1 MRTILKMEMASTRSW
16 TALKAFSTAASEH
29 FLLRLGPI
37 SRQRC
42 AHDHHRAMDRSNTP
56 KPVVRATVVSLEIWA
71 KRMVTRE
78 HTVAVLVSKENR

>member
-1 MRTILKMEMASTRSW
+1 
-16 TALKAFSTAASEH
+16 
-29 FLLRLGPI
+29 
-37 SRQRC
+37 
-42 AHDHHRAMDRSNTP
+42 MDRSNTP